1 MKIYYTNVGFFK
13 RHYIT
18 KVLEAALAHLS
29 QPSEQLEVSV
39 SFVGEDEIRELN
51 KEYRNNDNVTDV
63 LSFPAVEN
71 PDRGVI
77 NVEEHAAD
85 LNPETWLLN
94 LGDIIFCLPRA
105 KAQAKEYGHSL
116 KREVAFLALHS
127 LLHLLGYDHMI
138 PEDEQQMTALQTE
151 ILDKLNIKRT
161 K

>member
-18 KVLEAALAHLS
+18 KVLETALDYLS

-85 LNPETWLLN
+85 LNL
-94 LGDIIFCLPRA
+94 
-105 KAQAKEYGHSL
+105 
-116 KREVAFLALHS
+116 
-127 LLHLLGYDHMI
+127 
-138 PEDEQQMTALQTE
+138 
-151 ILDKLNIKRT
+151 
-161 K
+161 

>member
-94 LGDIIFCLPRA
+94 LGDIIICLPRA

-127 LLHLLGYDHMI
+127 LLHLLGYDHMM

-151 ILDKLNIKRT
+151 ILDKLNIKRS

>member
-18 KVLEAALAHLS
+18 KVLEAVLAHLS

-94 LGDIIFCLPRA
+94 LGDIIICLPRA

>member
-51 KEYRNNDNVTDV
+51 KEYRNNDKVTDV

-94 LGDIIFCLPRA
+94 LGDIIICLPRA

>member
-39 SFVGEDEIRELN
+39 SFVGEEEIRELN

-94 LGDIIFCLPRA
+94 LGDIIICLPRA
-105 KAQAKEYGHSL
+105 KVQAKEYGHSL

>member
-94 LGDIIFCLPRA
+94 LGDIIICLPRA

-138 PEDEQQMTALQTE
+138 PEDEQQMTALQKE

>member
-51 KEYRNNDNVTDV
+51 KEYRSNDNVTDV

-94 LGDIIFCLPRA
+94 LGDIIICLPRA

>member
-18 KVLEAALAHLS
+18 KVLEAALTHLS

-94 LGDIIFCLPRA
+94 LGDIIICLPRA

>member
-1 MKIYYTNVGFFK
+1 MKIYYSNVGFFK

-94 LGDIIFCLPRA
+94 LGDIIICLPRA

-138 PEDEQQMTALQTE
+138 PEDEQQMTALQKQ